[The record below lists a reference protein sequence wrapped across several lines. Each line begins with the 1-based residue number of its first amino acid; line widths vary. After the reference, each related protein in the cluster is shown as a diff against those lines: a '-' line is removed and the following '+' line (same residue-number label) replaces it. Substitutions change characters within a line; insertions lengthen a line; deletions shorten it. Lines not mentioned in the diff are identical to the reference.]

1 MMDENRNS
9 GLGLGGLGLPRSGSQ
24 QGSFSQLS
32 PYLNVDPSML
42 HAQTPEF
49 LVDQEME
56 RGKLEK
62 MFAAIG
68 TSLGVGAVSGAVYGL
83 FDGIRHTANSDL
95 TGRLRR
101 TQIINHTIKSGGST
115 ANALGAVF
123 FMYSTSY
130 VLMGL
135 THEKAEEA
143 DNLRSC
149 LAGGLTGAL
158 YKSSAGARK
167 SLLGG
172 AFGLTAA
179 ALWTFVIK
187 RDNTVSNYV

>member
-95 TGRLRR
+95 TRRLRR
-101 TQIINHTIKSGGST
+101 TQIINHTIKSGE
-115 ANALGAVF
+115 F
-123 FMYSTSY
+123 WIF
-130 VLMGL
+130 
-135 THEKAEEA
+135 
-143 DNLRSC
+143 
-149 LAGGLTGAL
+149 
-158 YKSSAGARK
+158 
-167 SLLGG
+167 
-172 AFGLTAA
+172 
-179 ALWTFVIK
+179 I
-187 RDNTVSNYV
+187 

>member
-1 MMDENRNS
+1 MYCQNCQTFLLFFFY
-9 GLGLGGLGLPRSGSQ
+9 GKFL
-24 QGSFSQLS
+24 SF
-32 PYLNVDPSML
+32 V
-42 HAQTPEF
+42 
-49 LVDQEME
+49 
-56 RGKLEK
+56 
-62 MFAAIG
+62 
-68 TSLGVGAVSGAVYGL
+68 
-83 FDGIRHTANSDL
+83 
-95 TGRLRR
+95 
-101 TQIINHTIKSGGST
+101 GGST

>member
-1 MMDENRNS
+1 MQTHKKSRFI
-9 GLGLGGLGLPRSGSQ
+9 GLETKLCAAKIVKLSCCFYGKFL
-24 QGSFSQLS
+24 SF
-32 PYLNVDPSML
+32 V
-42 HAQTPEF
+42 
-49 LVDQEME
+49 
-56 RGKLEK
+56 
-62 MFAAIG
+62 
-68 TSLGVGAVSGAVYGL
+68 
-83 FDGIRHTANSDL
+83 
-95 TGRLRR
+95 
-101 TQIINHTIKSGGST
+101 GGST

-143 DNLRSC
+143 DDLRSC